1 MRLALR
7 AIETRKLK
15 GGLGSHHDLL
25 DLYMSSAERDPELY
39 TPAAIIGLT
48 MTTMQAGAE
57 TTAFTTATCM
67 YCLLSNK
74 RVLEKLR
81 LEIESVA
88 PATESGWE
96 LPPMSVLRK
105 LTYLEACVK
114 ESQRLRPTINIVS
127 ERIVPAAGA
136 TIAGVDLPGGT
147 IVGMNTGGI
156 YHDPSIFGW
165 DVDVYRPERWLEA
178 SEEQRAIMNRGNL
191 SFLAGKRMCLGLHVA
206 WMEMRK
212 VVSAL
217 VMNFDMELAHPERG
231 LKQSAGIFAA
241 PTDVQMAIPQPHRSR
256 ESSLPIRD
264 SGLAEP
270 ITHTQKSACK
280 QIAVSPWRATET
292 GCGRSPR
299 RWTLLFLCL
308 ASGAVAVNMLAQY
321 FFPTVLGHICHVLAL
336 FSVTIRLDNSLWQSK
351 VPDNAA
357 HWLGEH
363 RNALST
369 MQVNYWNG
377 SDWPTSIQWVS
388 AFMDTLLVA
397 SDRSFAYTL
406 DKSDAAAHSGRS
418 LRTEI
423 DHYLSHVEAFY
434 DDEDVIQIFDAA
446 YDDAQWV
453 VLEWLEAI
461 RFIGEYPKYAQSS
474 HGRANIA
481 RFAHRAHIFYN
492 IVQDQFNT
500 SECGGGITWNPAL
513 ATYKNAITNELF
525 LSSSI
530 AMYLYYPG
538 DTLSDPYPSPRYANV
553 TNTTMPALPR
563 LARHDPILLRNAVD
577 EYQWFKTHN
586 FTNAL
591 GLVVD
596 GFHISHNQTTCNERN
611 EQVYTYNQGV
621 MLSGLRGLWE
631 ATGDTSYLHDGYKY
645 IKATIN
651 ATGWNVHSRSLGG
664 RWAGLGRNGIMED
677 YCDAPANCSQ
687 DNQIF
692 KGIYF
697 HHLGLFCE
705 PLPTKQPLVAGV
717 TYTAPFG
724 VDATH
729 SRNCASYIPWI
740 VHNARAALD
749 TRNTTN
755 IMGGWWGA
763 SFLNKTQEP
772 WLAWSPPKPKGS
784 VDPINEPWLLRQ
796 PPWTRQD
803 QRGVL
808 ASGRD
813 ISRSFSNAVDSS
825 KRHRT
830 SLLSRDINNKG
841 RGRTVETQASGMG
854 VVKATSDFMHRVRV

>member
-1 MRLALR
+1 
-7 AIETRKLK
+7 
-15 GGLGSHHDLL
+15 
-25 DLYMSSAERDPELY
+25 
-39 TPAAIIGLT
+39 
-48 MTTMQAGAE
+48 
-57 TTAFTTATCM
+57 
-67 YCLLSNK
+67 
-74 RVLEKLR
+74 
-81 LEIESVA
+81 
-88 PATESGWE
+88 
-96 LPPMSVLRK
+96 
-105 LTYLEACVK
+105 
-114 ESQRLRPTINIVS
+114 
-127 ERIVPAAGA
+127 
-136 TIAGVDLPGGT
+136 
-147 IVGMNTGGI
+147 
-156 YHDPSIFGW
+156 
-165 DVDVYRPERWLEA
+165 
-178 SEEQRAIMNRGNL
+178 
-191 SFLAGKRMCLGLHVA
+191 
-206 WMEMRK
+206 
-212 VVSAL
+212 
-217 VMNFDMELAHPERG
+217 
-231 LKQSAGIFAA
+231 
-241 PTDVQMAIPQPHRSR
+241 MAIPQPQRSR
-256 ESSLPIRD
+256 ESSLP

-270 ITHTQKSACK
+270 TSLKPICK
-280 QIAVSPWRATET
+280 QIVVPPWRATEA
-292 GCGRSPR
+292 GYGRSPG
-299 RWTLLFLCL
+299 RWILLILCL
-308 ASGAVAVNMLAQY
+308 ASGAAALNMLVQY
-321 FFPTVLGHICHVLAL
+321 FFPTLLGHICRVLAL
-336 FSVTIRLDNSLWQSK
+336 FSVTIKLDNSMWQSK

-357 HWLGEH
+357 YWLGEH

-369 MQVNYWNG
+369 MQGNYWNR

-406 DKSDAAAHSGRS
+406 DDSDVSAHSGRS

-434 DDEDVIQIFDAA
+434 GDEDVIQIFDAA

-461 RFIGEYPKYAQSS
+461 RFLEGYPNYAQSS

-492 IVQDQFNT
+492 IVQSQFNT

-525 LSSSI
+525 LSSSV

-538 DTLSDPYPSPRYANV
+538 DTLSDPYPSPKYANV
-553 TNTTMPALPR
+553 TNSTLPALSR

-596 GFHISHNQTTCNERN
+596 GFHISHNQTTCDERN

-631 ATGDTSYLHDGYKY
+631 ATGETSYLHDGYGY
-645 IKATIN
+645 IKATMN
-651 ATGWNVHSRSLGG
+651 ATGWKAPSHSSGG
-664 RWAGLGRNGIMED
+664 PWAGLGRNGIMED

-705 PLPTKQPLVAGV
+705 PLPTKQPLVAGL

-724 VDATH
+724 VGATH
-729 SRNCASYIPWI
+729 SSNCASYISWI
-740 VHNARAALD
+740 EHNARAALG
-749 TRNTTN
+749 TRNTTG

-763 SFLNKTQEP
+763 SFLNMTQEP

-784 VDPINEPWLLRQ
+784 IDPINEPWVLRQ
-796 PPWTRQD
+796 PPWTRQN
-803 QRGVL
+803 QRADL
-808 ASGRD
+808 PSGKD
-813 ISRSFSNAVDSS
+813 TSRSFLNAVDTS
-825 KRHRT
+825 KRHRI
-830 SLLSRDINNKG
+830 SFPSRDINDKG
-841 RGRTVETQASGMG
+841 RGKTVETQASGMG
-854 VVKATSDFMHRVRV
+854 VVKATSDFMHRLRP